1 MFNEFIKFIKDDPI
15 MLGLSCAIAFLVSL
29 FILVLI
35 FGGKKKS
42 KKIEDNVEDNTAA
55 LLKSDLGTEP
65 LKSTQEFTLNI
76 NTEMPV
82 QDPIVPFEKDM
93 PNAESTHV
101 EDAIPVPV
109 EIENS
114 APTEFVA
121 PKINMEDTI
130 TLQPQDVSI
139 TQTVVL
145 PNMNEEQE
153 SVEELPI
160 VKETKEEVKDSLD
173 DIELPMLNKSADTSV
188 LSSLQGEHY
197 NI

>member
-101 EDAIPVPV
+101 EDAKPVPV

-114 APTEFVA
+114 ALTEFVA